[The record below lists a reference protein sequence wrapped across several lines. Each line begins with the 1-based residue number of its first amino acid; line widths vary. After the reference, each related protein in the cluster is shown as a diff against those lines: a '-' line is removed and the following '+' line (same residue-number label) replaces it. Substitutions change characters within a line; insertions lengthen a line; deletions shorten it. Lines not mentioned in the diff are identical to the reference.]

1 MEPLLKLLGVSVT
14 LDGNTVL
21 ERIDWTVHHDDHWVV
36 VGPNGSGKSTLVRL
50 AGLQLHPSTGSVEV
64 LGHELGRTDIRPL
77 RSRVGL
83 SSASLADQLRP
94 RLTTEEI
101 VRCGRTGA
109 LEPWWHSYSDDDTT
123 RALMSLER
131 VGLGGYGERTFG
143 TLSSGERQRTLLA
156 RALVNDPEVVLLD
169 EPTAGL
175 DLGGR
180 EELVAALT
188 GLATDPSG
196 PATALVSHHVED
208 IPTTTTHLL
217 ALRDGVA
224 LAAGPIKETLSSE
237 LLSDLFGISVRL
249 SQEGGRYAARAA
261 D

>member
-94 RLTTEEI
+94 RLTTEE
-101 VRCGRTGA
+101 VSQTG
-109 LEPWWHSYSDDDTT
+109 
-123 RALMSLER
+123 
-131 VGLGGYGERTFG
+131 
-143 TLSSGERQRTLLA
+143 
-156 RALVNDPEVVLLD
+156 
-169 EPTAGL
+169 
-175 DLGGR
+175 
-180 EELVAALT
+180 
-188 GLATDPSG
+188 
-196 PATALVSHHVED
+196 
-208 IPTTTTHLL
+208 
-217 ALRDGVA
+217 
-224 LAAGPIKETLSSE
+224 
-237 LLSDLFGISVRL
+237 
-249 SQEGGRYAARAA
+249 
-261 D
+261 

>member
-1 MEPLLKLLGVSVT
+1 MEPLLNLLGVSVT
-14 LDGNTVL
+14 LDGTTVL
-21 ERIDWTVHHDDHWVV
+21 ERINWTVEREHHWVV
-36 VGPNGSGKSTLVRL
+36 IGPNGSGKSTLVRL
-50 AGLQLHPSTGSVEV
+50 AGLQLHPSTGTVDV
-64 LGHELGRTDIRPL
+64 LGHRLGKVDIRPL
-77 RSRVGL
+77 KPRVGL

-109 LEPWWHSYSDDDTT
+109 LEPWWHTYTEDDTA
-123 RALMSLER
+123 RAVASLAR
-131 VGLGGYGERTFG
+131 VGLAGYDSRTFG

-180 EELVAALT
+180 EELVSALSR
-188 GLATDPSG
+188 LANDPDG

-224 LAAGPIKETLSSE
+224 LAAGPIGETLTSE
-237 LLSDLFGISVRL
+237 LLSDLFGISVELTR
-249 SQEGGRYAARAA
+249 SGGRYAARAG
-261 D
+261 